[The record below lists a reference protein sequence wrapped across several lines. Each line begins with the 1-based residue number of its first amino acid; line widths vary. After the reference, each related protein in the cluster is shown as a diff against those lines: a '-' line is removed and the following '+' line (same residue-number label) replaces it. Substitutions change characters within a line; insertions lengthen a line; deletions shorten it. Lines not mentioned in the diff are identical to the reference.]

1 MFIKPPLIDLWPFP
15 DIPGPKDWLESLAH
29 MLADGATGLTKQSIG
44 MLLNYATPSLKAV
57 QSDWFSFVQG
67 RWLGSA
73 LNLMTV
79 VIVLVHLLIL
89 LRPSTDHARS
99 VTRTYTSVLLLL
111 VEVRLFYPIY
121 GFAITISRS
130 AGEFVIT
137 ATTRSDSKES
147 LLAEMLKVLT
157 PQNILGLLGSS
168 FVGIIVQFV
177 VAMICMALY
186 AATLGALVLWPWT
199 VCLRPLSNL
208 TEKAFHFMNGVLAM
222 GFFSPPIMIFWLC
235 AGVWATEAADGF
247 AGGSQYLVGF
257 ITQQVTAI
265 FACATP
271 FLILYGAYKVSSSV
285 TGRLESKVEGSVN
298 ISANQPLTVKEAQQ
312 EVEESHNSFLREI
325 VPAAA
330 VATMDDKKGEPIAR
344 RLTDVAA
351 TAAMAS
357 GHPEAAMA
365 ANFVKG
371 RMSDQ
376 PKEKGAKT

>member
-1 MFIKPPLIDLWPFP
+1 
-15 DIPGPKDWLESLAH
+15 
-29 MLADGATGLTKQSIG
+29 
-44 MLLNYATPSLKAV
+44 
-57 QSDWFSFVQG
+57 
-67 RWLGSA
+67 
-73 LNLMTV
+73 
-79 VIVLVHLLIL
+79 
-89 LRPSTDHARS
+89 
-99 VTRTYTSVLLLL
+99 
-111 VEVRLFYPIY
+111 
-121 GFAITISRS
+121 
-130 AGEFVIT
+130 
-137 ATTRSDSKES
+137 
-147 LLAEMLKVLT
+147 
-157 PQNILGLLGSS
+157 
-168 FVGIIVQFV
+168 
-177 VAMICMALY
+177 
-186 AATLGALVLWPWT
+186 
-199 VCLRPLSNL
+199 
-208 TEKAFHFMNGVLAM
+208 
-222 GFFSPPIMIFWLC
+222 
-235 AGVWATEAADGF
+235 
-247 AGGSQYLVGF
+247 VGF